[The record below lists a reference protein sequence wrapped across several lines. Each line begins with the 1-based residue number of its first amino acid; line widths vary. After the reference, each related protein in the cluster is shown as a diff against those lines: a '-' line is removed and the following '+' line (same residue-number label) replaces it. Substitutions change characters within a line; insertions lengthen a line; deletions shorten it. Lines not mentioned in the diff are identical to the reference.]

1 MCDHLSPGKWR
12 RSRAAQLLD
21 QLVQVG
27 LELDPPAKCNLAE
40 LDRLNQVLAK
50 NLCLES
56 SIDQPAGGDVVNV
69 VLGEEGV
76 PDSGNDQLKVQSRT

>member
-12 RSRAAQLLD
+12 RSRATQLLD

-56 SIDQPAGGDVVNV
+56 SIDQPAGGDVVDV

-76 PDSGNDQLKVQSRT
+76 PDSGNDQLKVQSRA